1 VKKKSFHL
9 LEGTMNTFL
18 ELKSQKY
25 KKTPQYFEKTVFLQ
39 TGLRFL

>member
-18 ELKSQKY
+18 TEKSKI
-25 KKTPQYFEKTVFLQ
+25 KETAQYFEKTVFLQ
-39 TGLRFL
+39 TGFRFL